1 MTWIIKGKTDEKQA
15 KVIKCQIKG
24 KSSKRSDSKYIVLC
38 VDIRPYFYIFIY
50 PRENLTWGGCGGW
63 RAEVLTGHLCAC
75 ELSAHTE
82 HVHSQNQPGGV
93 QHCDTLHLTVL
104 TGWRRGEASLW
115 WYEGEFPSVLRKGRS
130 LGRADVI
137 MEKEAG
143 WERRKEEYKRVH
155 VIMHVNML
163 I

>member
-1 MTWIIKGKTDEKQA
+1 MCVMYAQTILPEVGVE
-15 KVIKCQIKG
+15 G
-24 KSSKRSDSKYIVLC
+24 EGLRSSQGISVPVNWVHTQSNNYI
-38 VDIRPYFYIFIY
+38 
-50 PRENLTWGGCGGW
+50 N
-63 RAEVLTGHLCAC
+63 
-75 ELSAHTE
+75 TE
-82 HVHSQNQPGGV
+82 HIHSQNQTGSV

-130 LGRADVI
+130 LGRADAI

-143 WERRKEEYKRVH
+143 WERRKVEYNTVH

-163 I
+163 T

>member
-1 MTWIIKGKTDEKQA
+1 M
-15 KVIKCQIKG
+15 KG
-24 KSSKRSDSKYIVLC
+24 KSSKRSDSKYIVLY
-38 VDIRPYFYIFIY
+38 VDIRPYFYISMCPCVNVY
-50 PRENLTWGGCGGW
+50 HVRTNHLTWGGCGGW
-63 RAEVLTGHLCAC
+63 RVEVLTGHLCAC
-75 ELSAHTE
+75 KLIAHTE
-82 HVHSQNQPGGV
+82 HIHSQNQTGSV

-143 WERRKEEYKRVH
+143 WERRKVEYNTVH

-163 I
+163 T